1 MTLVYLGVSLPN
13 YVKNP
18 LKDKLVFCTA
28 EELRRVKI
36 SHEEYCAFLTELKK
50 IPYVKEAT
58 LVATCNRFE
67 VVLYIDKAYASL
79 DQIREVMVL
88 INDLSGKYIPFNF
101 LVERDAR
108 LQILRT
114 FCGLNSGL
122 IGEDEVMAQMR
133 ASFKQSIKM
142 GFAGE
147 KIQELLDQAL
157 RIRELLDNE
166 VYQDYKVSY
175 CDLAIKKSLE
185 KFKILDRDLADL
197 EKIII
202 LGSGNTTKKSCL
214 SLVKR
219 GAKAGSITVLHR
231 VSKSSAHIESFKSEP
246 ELEGL
251 NFLRTKDGYHIDK
264 SVSEMMD
271 ADLVIFG
278 IDSKRPVIKFGRD
291 SGTKIIDFNSNSS
304 CYFEP
309 GFDFRNY
316 VSTFEADD
324 FVRGFAAEQIQK
336 DKFITKIKLAERLIK
351 LSAQGQSSGSI
362 SATVAG

>member
-18 LKDKLVFCTA
+18 LKDKLSFCSA

-50 IPYVKEAT
+50 IDYVEEAT

-67 VVLYIDKAYASL
+67 VILHVPKRYASL
-79 DQIREVMVL
+79 DQIYEVMTL
-88 INDLSGKYIPFNF
+88 ISKLSGKYIPLNF
-101 LVERDAR
+101 LVDRDAR

-122 IGEDEVMAQMR
+122 IGEDEISAQMR

-142 GFAGE
+142 GFAGDCT
-147 KIQELLDQAL
+147 QELLDSAL
-157 RIRELLDNE
+157 RLREKLNTE
-166 VYQDYKVSY
+166 VYKDYKVSY
-175 CDLAIKKSLE
+175 CELAIEKSLE
-185 KFKILDRDLADL
+185 KFKILPRDLVDL
-197 EKIII
+197 EKIVV
-202 LGSGNTTKKSCL
+202 LGSGNTTKNSCL
-214 SLVKR
+214 SLIKL
-219 GAKAGSITVLHR
+219 GAKAESITVIHR
-231 VSKSSAHIESFKSEP
+231 VSKSSAHIESFKAEP
-246 ELEGL
+246 ELEDL
-251 NFLRTKDGYHIDK
+251 NFIRAKDGYHIEK
-264 SVSEMMD
+264 SVKLMEI

-291 SGTKIIDFNSNSS
+291 YKTKIIDFNSNSS

-324 FVRGFAAEQIQK
+324 FVRAFAFEQIQR
-336 DKFITKIKLAERLIK
+336 DEFVSKIKLAERLIK
-351 LSAQGQSSGSI
+351 LSTREKVL
-362 SATVAG
+362 SATAAG